1 MHIHEILGWHWGMWI
16 FFIILWLL
24 IVLGIVAIVRWFNA
38 KTRYKESDLDIL
50 EKRYPKREISKEDYE
65 MRKEKMVGDKD

>member
-16 FFIILWLL
+16 FFIIFWLF

-38 KTRYKESDLDIL
+38 ATRNKESALEIL
-50 EKRYPKREISKEDYE
+50 EKRYAKGEISKEDYE
-65 MRKEKMVGDKD
+65 MKKEEMVGGKD